1 MVANTKLFAKNWKK
15 LTSDKYIW
23 DIVTNGLRLD
33 FKEIPKNRQ
42 YQFRTLK
49 NDELDIVKAEV
60 DKLLSKQV
68 ICESRRERNDYL
80 SNVFTRNKKDGGK
93 RMILNLK
100 QFNTRITYRH
110 FKMGSINQVIDIIR
124 PNVYMASIDLKDA
137 FYSIPIHHQ
146 NVKSIWN
153 LLFFQKY
160 LNTNACLMFM
170 DQSHASLQKYPK
182 FPFHTYEVKG
192 LYQWYLLMIHNYRLI
207 ITKHV
212 FTTLKIQL
220 NYCIHYYS
228 IHPTKSILTPT
239 QRITLL
245 GFVIDSIQMTLEIPE
260 EKKNKIHNLCLEI
273 LQKEK
278 ITLRTLASVIGKFVT
293 SFPAVPL
300 DLFFI
305 EIWKNKKYQG

>member
-1 MVANTKLFAKNWKK
+1 MGILNCLQKLEK
-15 LTSDKYIW
+15 LISCIHFL

-100 QFNTRITYRH
+100 QFNTHITYRH
-110 FKMGSINQVIDIIR
+110 FKMESINQVIDIVR

-137 FYSIPIHHQ
+137 FYSIPIHPEH
-146 NVKSIWN
+146 
-153 LLFFQKY
+153 QKY
-160 LNTNACLMFM
+160 LKFVVLSKILQYVCMPNGYGPAMRIFTKVSKVTFSQFQRKGFISVVFVDDSYLQGNTYKACL
-170 DQSHASLQKYPK
+170 HNIENRIELLQIL
-182 FPFHTYEVKG
+182 G
-192 LYQWYLLMIHNYRLI
+192 
-207 ITKHV
+207 
-212 FTTLKIQL
+212 FT
-220 NYCIHYYS
+220 

-239 QRITLL
+239 QRITFL
-245 GFVIDSIQMTLEIPE
+245 GFVIDSVQMTLEITE
-260 EKKNKIHNLCLEI
+260 EKKSKIHNLCLET

-278 ITLRTLASVIGKFVT
+278 NTL
-293 SFPAVPL
+293 
-300 DLFFI
+300 
-305 EIWKNKKYQG
+305 